1 MFSLP
6 STVRIFVYSQPTDM
20 RKSFDG
26 LAAIVS
32 HAFSKDLFA
41 GDYFVFFSRSL
52 DRCKLL
58 LWGRDGFIIW
68 AKRLEHGRFQ
78 RPLHMADG
86 PSIEIDMTTLNMILG
101 GADLKT
107 GQRRQRYQRSRESS
121 AQQTI

>member
-6 STVRIFVYSQPTDM
+6 STVRIFVPSQPTDM

-32 HAFSKDLFA
+32 NAFSQDLFA
-41 GDYFVFFSRSL
+41 GDYLVFLNRSL
-52 DRCKLL
+52 DRCKIL
-58 LWGRDGFIIW
+58 LWDRDRLVIW

-78 RPLHMADG
+78 RPLHAADG
-86 PSIEIDMTTLNMILG
+86 PSIEIDTTTVNMILG

-107 GQRRQRYQRSRESS
+107 GQCRQRYQRPRESYV
-121 AQQTI
+121 QQTV